1 MILQGSRITLNCGGQ
16 RISFFFEEW
25 NIILIGPLNINILYN
40 IAIMLAS
47 TNKQTNKQTIHLLCF
62 QGSTQ
67 IHSQSFTKNT
77 STQINKQ
84 TNNQSIY
91 LFYFFRGRLKSVKY
105 ANTQPMCVDHLQR
118 DEAHKLKPYILGQ
131 YQCHT
136 FVGNSQY
143 FTFSKG

>member
-1 MILQGSRITLNCGGQ
+1 MFSGEYANTQP
-16 RISFFFEEW
+16 
-25 NIILIGPLNINILYN
+25 IIYKEYVH
-40 IAIMLAS
+40 
-47 TNKQTNKQTIHLLCF
+47 T
-62 QGSTQ
+62 
-67 IHSQSFTKNT
+67 
-77 STQINKQ
+77 NKQ

-143 FTFSKG
+143 FTFSKGLAHHMFSRFQNLRIYNFFFTNVFFVLFFYKVICSCLLRSKLPL

>member
-1 MILQGSRITLNCGGQ
+1 MGTNLVDIMHYCISSHLPPLDGVGPSDMIDIALQYCLNVQ
-16 RISFFFEEW
+16 I
-25 NIILIGPLNINILYN
+25 
-40 IAIMLAS
+40 
-47 TNKQTNKQTIHLLCF
+47 NKQTNKQ
-62 QGSTQ
+62 
-67 IHSQSFTKNT
+67 
-77 STQINKQ
+77 
-84 TNNQSIY
+84 SIY
-91 LFYFFRGRLKSVKY
+91 YVFRGRLKSVKY